1 MTFLLPPGIKG
12 LIGKNIIKSIL
23 NGGCCIVIRSGSR
36 LLSNL
41 SSSVFLVSFSS
52 STSFSSTSSHWS
64 LRHNWSIYSVC
75 KYCKTSI
82 INPIFWILFY
92 FESTKG
98 IITNR
103 LWKNLSRIWKSNFV
117 RFSSMVQKP
126 LGKFLQVLSRLFN
139 FQLFTNIKV
148 LSSKQF
154 TSKRWHGDNTVKG
167 FSRCSYS
174 TVFCL
179 PNILFHLNSRYQKW
193 HVTQVGNRNSLEGGP
208 KREIVWK
215 CKTCGS
221 VFRIQKSL

>member
-98 IITNR
+98 IITDR
-103 LWKNLSRIWKSNFV
+103 LWKNLSRIWKSKN
-117 RFSSMVQKP
+117 RTL
-126 LGKFLQVLSRLFN
+126 LGLVLWYRN
-139 FQLFTNIKV
+139 
-148 LSSKQF
+148 
-154 TSKRWHGDNTVKG
+154 RWVS
-167 FSRCSYS
+167 FFRCSLGYS
-174 TVFCL
+174 IFNYL
-179 PNILFHLNSRYQKW
+179 PI
-193 HVTQVGNRNSLEGGP
+193 
-208 KREIVWK
+208 
-215 CKTCGS
+215 
-221 VFRIQKSL
+221 